1 MRITE
6 QHIPIPFRA
15 IKLSDKEKQKTDELL
30 QSLKLDNNE
39 KSKSDIFVILD
50 KHLQK
55 EASKKVRL
63 FHYTEDF
70 FTKSVSCII

>member
-39 KSKSDIFVILD
+39 KSKSDIFVIID
-50 KHLQK
+50 KNYYQPP
-55 EASKKVRL
+55 SRL
-63 FHYTEDF
+63 RRFL
-70 FTKSVSCII
+70 